1 MEIRIRSNYS
11 VAELQTIVDA
21 LVSSGVIK
29 TSEALPLHELQG
41 LRVDFFDINDL
52 LRPIHS
58 RMVSYSND
66 SRKGW
71 FDQSE
76 TDYFYHWFA
85 LQLLR
90 GCPLSRYAPT
100 CQDEL
105 AAVKEQDR
113 FILKA
118 GALTV
123 SIYYH
128 RLNHPEFI
136 SRLIGAVN
144 HLLEQHSFNVTYYE
158 IAGLDETALFLLLTP
173 QQYDYL
179 LANRLIHFADIDYP
193 EIDAWRSTLRKEDFP
208 F

>member
-11 VAELQTIVDA
+11 AAELQAIVDE
-21 LVSSGVIK
+21 LVSSGVINA
-29 TSEALPLHELQG
+29 SEALPLHELQG
-41 LRVDFFDINDL
+41 LQIDFFDINDL

-100 CQDEL
+100 CQDEIG
-105 AAVKEQDR
+105 AAAEQDR

-118 GALTV
+118 GTLTV

-136 SRLIGAVN
+136 GQLVGAVN
-144 HLLEQHSFNVTYYE
+144 HLLEQHGVEVTYHE
-158 IAGLDETALFLLLTP
+158 IRGLDETALFLLLTS

-179 LANRLIHFADIDYP
+179 LVNRLIHFANIDYP
-193 EIDAWRSTLRKEDFP
+193 EIDAWRSTFREEDFL

>member
-1 MEIRIRSNYS
+1 MEIRIHNNYS
-11 VAELQTIVDA
+11 VSELQVIVDA
-21 LVSSGVIK
+21 LVSSGVINE
-29 TSEALPLHELQG
+29 SEVLPLYELQDLG
-41 LRVDFFDINDL
+41 IDFFDINDL

-90 GCPLSRYAPT
+90 GCPLSLYAPT
-100 CQDEL
+100 CQNEITT
-105 AAVKEQDR
+105 AKEQDR

-118 GALTV
+118 GVLTI

-128 RLNHPEFI
+128 YLNHPEFI
-136 SRLIGAVN
+136 SQLVGAVN
-144 HLLEQHSFNVTYYE
+144 QILDNQGFKVTYHQ
-158 IAGLDETALFLLLTP
+158 IRGLDETALFLLLTP
-173 QQYDYL
+173 QQYQYL
-179 LANRLIHFADIDYP
+179 LTNRLIHFADIDYP
-193 EIDAWRSTLRKEDFP
+193 EIDAWRDTLLEEDFL